1 MSKGRA
7 VIGIGGIIITATSI
21 LAVKTNHGST
31 DQYIKHMEGEEL
43 VSYRDAVGVW
53 TICSGTTK
61 GVKQGD
67 RATKELCAMMRKE
80 DLIEAAEHVLRIVP
94 PETLTNERAF
104 ALTSFVH
111 NLGAGTLASST
122 MLKLFKQGRIAEA
135 CKQLT
140 EACGKY
146 GCNGF
151 VYAGGKK
158 LGGLV
163 NRRKNELELCE
174 IGVST

>member
-1 MSKGRA
+1 MNKVRA
-7 VIGIGGIIITATSI
+7 VVGIGGIIITATSV
-21 LAVKTNHGST
+21 LAVKTQYGST
-31 DQYIKHMEGEEL
+31 DDYIKRVEGEEL
-43 VSYRDAVGVW
+43 VAYKDAVGIW
-53 TICSGTTK
+53 TLCSGTTK

-67 RATKELCAMMRKE
+67 RATKELCSQMRKK
-80 DLIEAAEHVLRIVP
+80 DMLEAADDVLRIMP
-94 PETLTNERAF
+94 PEVLTNERAF

-111 NLGAGTLASST
+111 NLGAGTLVNST
-122 MLKLFKQGRIAEA
+122 MLKLFKQGRIYDA
-135 CKQLT
+135 CKLLT

-163 NRRKNELELCE
+163 TRRNNEEELCLK
-174 IGVST
+174 GL